1 MRKSKAKS
9 LQESL
14 LEADAEFFQANKRD
28 VYYSILVRE
37 IINNNNTTQTLKY
50 VFFSVVC
57 AVFALVSILGIV
69 AICIIAC
76 KEHIDYSEITI
87 ALSSLGG
94 ILSAII
100 VLPKIIAKH
109 LFPENSEEV
118 RFNFV
123 TANQKMDLGSPEY
136 IDTDELLGEGEEDDE
151 DDKEDEEDDN
161 VKDVEENENED

>member
-1 MRKSKAKS
+1 MVKSKAKS

-14 LEADAEFFQANKRD
+14 LEADGEFFQANKRD

-37 IINNNNTTQTLKY
+37 IINNNSATQTLKY

-69 AICIIAC
+69 AICIIAG
-76 KEHIDYSEITI
+76 KENIDYSDITI

-109 LFPENSEEV
+109 LFPENSEAV

-123 TANQKMDLGSPEY
+123 TENQKMDLSSPEY
-136 IDTDELLGEGEEDDE
+136 IDTDDFL
-151 DDKEDEEDDN
+151 DEEDDDEYY
-161 VKDVEENENED
+161 VDDAEENERES